1 MRLFQSAVI
10 LALAVPAV
18 CAAGQKQAKQPVLT
32 VTYLAHSGF
41 LLADDKHKVLVDAL
55 TEASPEWKFAAPS
68 DETRRKMEQGLPP
81 FDNVGLVLI
90 THNHIDHHRPSFT
103 ARFLLNNPKAVAVTT
118 SEVREQMKKELADF
132 DRIAARVV
140 VPDLEWKQS
149 TTREIGGIRLEI
161 DRLKH
166 GNDKE
171 WPSIV
176 HAFLFEL
183 AGKKVLYAAG
193 TSGYFPEEYEA
204 FGYARRGID
213 LAFLYPDLMLRPGAA
228 GAEVNGPGIELL
240 TRLIAP
246 KTPVMMHVRPD
257 RLPYVEA
264 VWTELQKQL
273 PGVVLFRR
281 ELESRTF

>member
-1 MRLFQSAVI
+1 MRFLKAA
-10 LALAVPAV
+10 LALALVAPSV
-18 CAAGQKQAKQPVLT
+18 CGAAEKKGPLT
-32 VTYLAHSGF
+32 VTYIAHSGF
-41 LLADDKHKVLVDAL
+41 LLADREHKVLVDAL
-55 TEASPEWKFAAPS
+55 TEPSPEWKFAAPS
-68 DETRRKMEQGLPP
+68 DETRRKIEQGLPP

-90 THNHIDHHRPSFT
+90 THNHIDHHRPAST
-103 ARFLLNNPKAVAVTT
+103 ARFLLNNPKAVVVTT

-140 VPDLEWKQS
+140 APELEWTQR

-176 HAFLFEL
+176 YAFLFEL
-183 AGKKVLYAAG
+183 GGKKVLYAAG
-193 TSGYFPEEYEA
+193 TSGYFPEEYETL
-204 FGYARRGID
+204 GYARRGID
-213 LAFLYPDLMLRPGAA
+213 LAFLYPDLMLRPGAQ
-228 GAEVNGPGIELL
+228 GAQVNGPGIELL
-240 TRLIAP
+240 THLIAP
-246 KTPVMMHVRPD
+246 KTTVMMHVRPD

-264 VWTELQKQL
+264 AWPELQKQL
-273 PGVVLFRR
+273 PSVVLFKR